1 MSRPVIEIQ
10 GFRDAGKKIKLQ
22 NPRDKKK
29 RLILG
34 KWQNL
39 RYKRQGFITN
49 SKNRIK

>member
-10 GFRDAGKKIKLQ
+10 GFRECRKKNKTA

-39 RYKRQGFITN
+39 RYKARFYY
-49 SKNRIK
+49 